1 VSLLNSVAELD
12 ELELVALNV
21 SIIPPLVIVTTLAI
35 KVALE
40 PSIPLYSVGICSGVE
55 ELVIPSFLEQL
66 LPPRNE
72 HNTKLSSNIIIRK
85 IALFIPYLE
94 KLIPNIYIYSR

>member
-1 VSLLNSVAELD
+1 MFCLGV

-21 SIIPPLVIVTTLAI
+21 STISPLVVVITLSI
-35 KVALE
+35 KVAIE
-40 PSIPLYSVGICSGVE
+40 PSIPLYCVGICSGVE
-55 ELVIPSFLEQL
+55 EELVIPSLELKQL
-66 LPPRNE
+66 PPPRNE
-72 HNTKLSSNIIIRK
+72 HNTKLSSNIVIRN